1 MKRRVA
7 IVIALLLTVTASA
20 FAQSDLV
27 PLAVV
32 KVNKNN
38 NEVITLKALKAR
50 TAFLL
55 KQYEAYGKTSF
66 TTDEKKQ
73 ILDNLVSE
81 KLVLQKAALE
91 QIVTT
96 DTQVDATFLNTF
108 SQQLGRQ
115 VTEVELGAIIKEST
129 GQTLD
134 DYIKAETGMTLTE
147 YKAYLKSQLTVQ
159 QYVLSKKQ
167 SELSTITASDDEIRK
182 VYDMN
187 KAQFVRND
195 MMKIFVFGVPKSV
208 DSTNATVTDYRSRY
222 VANPSIEDSIKL
234 SGDNGKKYQA
244 GTAIIP
250 KTQSAAQQLGFSI
263 DQLTEMFGKETGYV
277 SPVNET
283 ATDYQFYAVLK
294 KYDAKM
300 LDLSDVYQPDTT
312 ITVYDYIRSQLT
324 AQKQNQFLMSASQ
337 QLADE
342 LNTPENV
349 EWKKSGD
356 DLTKLLNW

>member
-1 MKRRVA
+1 MKRRVS

-20 FAQSDLV
+20 FAQSDLT

-32 KVNKNN
+32 KVNKSNS
-38 NEVITLKALKAR
+38 EVITLKALKAR
-50 TAFLL
+50 TAFML

-66 TTDEKKQ
+66 TVEEKKQ
-73 ILDNLVSE
+73 ILNNLISE
-81 KLVLQKAALE
+81 KLVLQKAAQD

-96 DTQVDATFLNTF
+96 DTQVDSAFLNTF
-108 SQQLGRQ
+108 AQQLGRQ

-129 GQTLD
+129 GLTLN
-134 DYIKAETGMTLTE
+134 DYIKNETGMTLAE
-147 YKAYLKSQLTVQ
+147 YKTYLKSQLTVQ

-167 SELSTITASDDEIRK
+167 SELTAISATDEEIRN

-195 MMKIFVFGVPKSV
+195 MLKIFVFGVPKTV
-208 DSTNATVTDYRSRY
+208 DSTNATVTDYRNRY
-222 VANPSIEDSIKL
+222 VANPAIEDSLKT

-244 GTAIIP
+244 GTAVIP
-250 KTQSAAQQLGFSI
+250 KSQAAAQQLGFTAA
-263 DQLTEMFGKETGYV
+263 QLTEIFSKNVGFV
-277 SPVNET
+277 SPVTET
-283 ATDYQFYAVLK
+283 SNDFQFYAVLK

-349 EWKKSGD
+349 EMKVSGD
-356 DLTKLLNW
+356 NLTNLLNW